1 MKYHCLKQMPLSYGK
16 KFNQH
21 IYNESKWKPCAD
33 SQQAH
38 GNRHFIRK
46 AELGIECGRY
56 RFHNRCVAIKL
67 NRLPKVKKTGMHEFQ
82 YDLEF
87 EGIQYDLFRVT
98 YDVTIDT
105 TTNELQD
112 VQGDTLTGDLH
123 RFMTVLVAN
132 ANRVFPGKWVLG
144 VCPETAGDKTLTF
157 GESDNCLSVLQNLC
171 GESNLQSTFMKRSVR
186 HCHIHSNMAGG
197 VVCMS

>member
-1 MKYHCLKQMPLSYGK
+1 M
-16 KFNQH
+16 
-21 IYNESKWKPCAD
+21 
-33 SQQAH
+33 
-38 GNRHFIRK
+38 
-46 AELGIECGRY
+46 
-56 RFHNRCVAIKL
+56 
-67 NRLPKVKKTGMHEFQ
+67 
-82 YDLEF
+82 
-87 EGIQYDLFRVT
+87 T

-157 GESDNCLSVLQNLC
+157 GESDNCLSVLQIFAVNPISMLNLRL
-171 GESNLQSTFMKRSVR
+171 SNQMGSIQSTFMKSRSDLAIYIPIWQGAWFV
-186 HCHIHSNMAGG
+186 
-197 VVCMS
+197 